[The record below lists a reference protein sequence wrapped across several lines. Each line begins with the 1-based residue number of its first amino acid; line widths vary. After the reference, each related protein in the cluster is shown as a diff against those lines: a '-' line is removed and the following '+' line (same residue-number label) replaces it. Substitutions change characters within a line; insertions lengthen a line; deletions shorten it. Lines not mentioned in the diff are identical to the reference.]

1 MKAKSY
7 LFLFITLLVFNAC
20 KKDPVTKPVK
30 FTTTTYENVGAFDN
44 GGTPLNML
52 KDTISGDLLSFI
64 STILPD
70 GKNLTLSHPE
80 LFNNPA
86 IGDITISKPS
96 DVYITFVSG
105 VSANSNSIAYYTYPT
120 DQPPTTSKDI
130 QLITYIFPNA
140 GRLSGLVAG
149 DKVKLGRFDVGTSI
163 GFVLM
168 QNAWDTTKRTLNNNA
183 VHFCS
188 NDALNP
194 EVDPKL
200 KKHAVLINY
209 PADNKV
215 LIGFEDRDRTTSE
228 CDNDFNDVVVYCTV
242 VPAA

>member
-1 MKAKSY
+1 MKTKNY
-7 LFLFITLLVFNAC
+7 LYLVITLLVFSAC
-20 KKDPVTKPVK
+20 RKDPATKPVK
-30 FTTTTYENVGAFDN
+30 FTSTKYENLGSFN
-44 GGTPLNML
+44 SLGTPLNMQQ
-52 KDTISGDLLSFI
+52 DVISPAMLDFI
-64 STILPD
+64 NTTLPD

-86 IGDITISKPS
+86 IGDITIAKTS

-105 VSANSNSIAYYTYPT
+105 VSAYSNSIAFYTYPT
-120 DQPPTTSKDI
+120 DQPPTSSKDI

-140 GRLSGLVAG
+140 GRLSGLVPG
-149 DKVKLGRFDVGTSI
+149 DKVNLGTFDVGTSI

-168 QNAWDTTKRTLNNNA
+168 QNAWDTTKRKLDNNA

-209 PADNKV
+209 PAENKILV
-215 LIGFEDRDRTTSE
+215 GFEDRDRTSPE
-228 CDNDFNDVVVYCTV
+228 CDNDFNDVVIYCTV
-242 VPAA
+242 VPQ